1 MLLLDSVVSVKI
13 TDWLAISIS
22 IFALIVSIVSI
33 VLQYKKQSW
42 LKVEILS
49 YSYTPNAYTRFRLQ
63 LTNTK
68 SRKHS
73 ITRISLKSPNF
84 NEDAGETMAHNTSFG
99 SLYFQEGETK
109 SVIIYFSDFATTDEK
124 KFKIKFLTDSCTKTL
139 TKRQLLK
146 YLKANHLHSALLN
159 RSEKTNS

>member
-1 MLLLDSVVSVKI
+1 MLLLDSVVSVNI

-22 IFALIVSIVSI
+22 ILALIVSIVSI
-33 VLQYKKQSW
+33 VLQYMKQSW

-49 YSYTPNAYTRFRLQ
+49 YTYDERAYTRFRLQ

-84 NEDAGETMAHNTSFG
+84 NEDASETMGHNTSFG

-109 SVIIYFSDFATTDEK
+109 CVIIYFSDFATTDEK
-124 KFKIKFLTDSCTKTL
+124 KFKISFFTDAYTKTL
-139 TKRQLLK
+139 KPRQLLK
-146 YLKANHLHSALLN
+146 YLKANHLRSALLN